1 MPEEEQ
7 RILDKGFK
15 NVSQNGKITGFQ
27 VQVKTGYYRGVYLS
41 LMEDFEVTVDTE
53 IFKRDQIKFTVGN
66 RTYSL
71 DELTNLTDVR
81 WPFPEAA
88 TLTVSKPGGLRP
100 GLHDVQVVQKTR
112 VSYMPVQPSV
122 YISKKKMTLV
132 E

>member
-1 MPEEEQ
+1 
-7 RILDKGFK
+7 
-15 NVSQNGKITGFQ
+15 
-27 VQVKTGYYRGVYLS
+27 VKTGYYRGVYLS
-41 LMEDFEVTVDTE
+41 LMEDFEVTVDSET
-53 IFKRDQIKFTVGN
+53 FKREQIKFTVGN
-66 RTYSL
+66 HTYTL

-88 TLTVSKPGGLRP
+88 ILTVSKPGGLQP